1 MRDLNDF
8 ITFLVKGEKEINESF
23 KSKSKNNLSPEQV
36 ATQKQSSCSTVDAR
50 DGY

>member
-36 ATQKQSSCSTVDAR
+36 ATQKTKQLLNSGCP
-50 DGY
+50 